1 MDRAPVSIRM
11 YYNLLRIKADD
22 KAYLTHHSDK
32 EIKQIIDYYE
42 QDGDKSLLP
51 EAYYYGGR
59 VYADMNDAPRALGFF
74 QKAKD
79 AMKDKLDSSLI
90 CTIYSQM
97 GYLFMF
103 QNLYNEALL
112 AFEKSYQ
119 YSVLMKDT
127 VSAIYDLRD
136 IASAYTE
143 KGEDALSLHK
153 LLSARKSAL
162 KIKDTMMIASVE
174 SYIATQYCAMG
185 KYNLAKKYI
194 QSPLRIVTGPD
205 KFAIIANAADICALS
220 GDKDSAMYYFS
231 KVKDSGSL
239 YAKEAAYKFFTQQA
253 IERAGNKKALILYKI
268 YNSYKDSVRL
278 ANSTEAL
285 AKANSLY
292 NYQLREIENMQLEKA
307 NAKMWASLTISI
319 LAILVL
325 LSVLGLLFQYHRH
338 RRAAMRIQMER
349 LKQINESIHRKSKKY
364 VDDNKRRISELEQQ
378 LDTAGKENKE
388 LRTKLE
394 NEKSK
399 LVSENEIAE
408 IANIEHEQAFS
419 QVVSTDVYH
428 RFYGLLSAD
437 PVKNPNEDDW
447 NELERVVNAAY
458 EGFTDRL
465 ASICRLSRHEKRV
478 CLLIKMNVP
487 PSKIA
492 LLTNHTETSVSA
504 TRRRLYEKYFG
515 KKDAPK
521 AWDDFILSM

>member
-1 MDRAPVSIRM
+1 
-11 YYNLLRIKADD
+11 
-22 KAYLTHHSDK
+22 
-32 EIKQIIDYYE
+32 
-42 QDGDKSLLP
+42 
-51 EAYYYGGR
+51 
-59 VYADMNDAPRALGFF
+59 MNDAPRALGFF

-79 AMKDKLDSSLI
+79 AIKDKSDSLLLGE
-90 CTIYSQM
+90 IYSQM
-97 GYLFMF
+97 GHLYLYQDLYDDAITMF
-103 QNLYNEALL
+103 Y
-112 AFEKSYQ
+112 KSYLN
-119 YSVLMKDT
+119 SIDTKDT
-127 VSAIYDLRD
+127 INAIYDLSD
-136 IASAYTE
+136 LASAYSVRGKYKQSIGVLT
-143 KGEDALSLHK
+143 KSLSLANRISNQDIIDFVK
-153 LLSARKSAL
+153 SYMSIYYGNIGEYIKAKDNILPSLKSVTDQNASAIYSCVAE
-162 KIKDTMMIASVE
+162 A
-174 SYIATQYCAMG
+174 Y
-185 KYNLAKKYI
+185 
-194 QSPLRIVTGPD
+194 LRT
-205 KFAIIANAADICALS
+205 
-220 GDKDSAMYYFS
+220 GDKDSATYYYN
-231 KVKDSGSL
+231 KVLGNGTL